1 MNPRLR
7 RTLLATSMVAAVGL
21 MVWGGYVI
29 AQNYRPTAD
38 KVSGYARNTDL
49 TKLDAIS
56 RAEALRHLED
66 MINRLPLEERRK
78 WRTGGAWKKWFDDMS
93 ETEKGEFIEATMP
106 SGFKQWL
113 AEFDGLPEQNRKKF
127 IDFLAAQLNE
137 THQLVTDREPGQTNS
152 MFGTNLPPQLSA
164 QLESRAQKIGLR
176 TYFVES
182 SAETKA
188 ELAPF
193 LEQLQQQ
200 MQKSNQTTVLAR

>member
-1 MNPRLR
+1 
-7 RTLLATSMVAAVGL
+7 
-21 MVWGGYVI
+21 
-29 AQNYRPTAD
+29 
-38 KVSGYARNTDL
+38 
-49 TKLDAIS
+49 
-56 RAEALRHLED
+56 
-66 MINRLPLEERRK
+66 
-78 WRTGGAWKKWFDDMS
+78 
-93 ETEKGEFIEATMP
+93 P